1 MQMVLKNQL
10 ESADQLSLFLKEL
23 GIKHN
28 VPKNVISE
36 IDLALGE
43 LILNIIKYAYKE
55 KQNSSIHLECNI
67 KDNKITFI
75 LIDDGAAFNPLE
87 YKVQDEDI
95 PLENKTIGGLGI
107 MIVKKFMDFITY
119 ERKDNKNQLT
129 LIKLVKK

>member
-10 ESADQLSLFLKEL
+10 ESADQLSLFLKAL

-36 IDLALGE
+36 MDLALGE

-55 KQNSSIHLECNI
+55 KQNSSINLECNI

-75 LIDDGAAFNPLE
+75 LTDDGAAFNPLE

-95 PLENKTIGGLGI
+95 PLEDKTIGGLGI
-107 MIVKKFMDFITY
+107 MIAKKSMDFITY